1 MQFTISNKHIE
12 IRAYHE
18 LLNEFVKL
26 NIDFT
31 GMTYTE
37 VLNVMMTYYTG
48 TNKELCQL
56 LLSDFNIAT
65 SGDFANRAA
74 KKLCSNC
81 KPHALYVNGQTPTFS
96 EYILS
101 ILKMTTRY
109 ILHVYLQAHP
119 IINTGWANIDT
130 LSINQNKIVN
140 DILLKIDIPR
150 THNILR
156 FAKQPFY
163 SGNITK
169 QNISTF
175 LQLHNIINAQN
186 ESFTDILI
194 DELDLDNLNFNRQM
208 VESMCPSTNIEW
220 LLLQKHY
227 IFKGIQL

>member
-1 MQFTISNKHIE
+1 MQFTVSNKHIE
-12 IRAYHE
+12 IRTYSE
-18 LLNEFVKL
+18 LLNELVKF

-31 GMTYTE
+31 GMTYKE
-37 VLNVMMTYYTG
+37 ALNTMMTYYTG
-48 TNKELCQL
+48 TNQELCKL

-65 SGDFANRAA
+65 SGDFANRSA

-81 KPHALYVNGQTPTFS
+81 KPHALYVDGQTPTFS

-101 ILKMTTRY
+101 ILKMATHY
-109 ILHVYLQAHP
+109 ILHIYLQAHP
-119 IINTGWANIDT
+119 ITNTGWMDIDA
-130 LSINQNKIVN
+130 LHIDQNHIVN

-163 SGNITK
+163 SGTITK
-169 QNISTF
+169 QNISAF
-175 LQLHNIINAQN
+175 LQSHNVITAHN

-208 VESMCPSTNIEW
+208 IESMCPSTNVEW

>member
-1 MQFTISNKHIE
+1 MQFTVSGKHIE
-12 IRAYHE
+12 IRTYRE
-18 LLNEFVKL
+18 LLNELVKL
-26 NIDFT
+26 NINFT

-37 VLNVMMTYYTG
+37 ALNAMMTYYTG

-65 SGDFANRAA
+65 SGNFANRSA

-81 KPHALYVNGQTPTFS
+81 KPHTLYVNDQMPTFS

-101 ILKMTTRY
+101 ILKMVTRY

-119 IINTGWANIDT
+119 ITNAGWVTIDT
-130 LSINQNKIVN
+130 LCIDQNNIVN

-163 SGNITK
+163 SGCITQ
-169 QNISTF
+169 QNICSF
-175 LQLHNIINAQN
+175 FQLHNIINAQN
-186 ESFTDILI
+186 GSFTDVLI

-208 VESMCPSTNIEW
+208 IESMCPSSNIEW
-220 LLLQKHY
+220 VSLQKHY
-227 IFKGIQL
+227 IFKGVQL